1 MVKKI
6 NFRKIKKLIPSGSQ
20 LLSKRPELYS
30 EKNWPCLFKKSKG
43 CYVWGIDDQKY
54 LDMSTMSVGACLLG
68 YSDNDVDKKVIS
80 IIKKGVNSSLI
91 SPEEYTLAKKLIQ
104 LHPWSSKARF
114 ARSGGEAMQIA
125 VRIARAFTKKDLVLF
140 SGYHGWND
148 WYISSNLSNKKN
160 LDGMLLP
167 GLPPLGVPR
176 DLKNSAIP
184 FNLYDLKKFRMLVKK
199 YKTKIA
205 AIVLEPAKENL
216 NTYKQLKEIKS
227 IANKLG
233 AVLIFDE
240 ITTGFRMC
248 NGGIH
253 KILKIN
259 PDICVFA
266 KSIANGYAMS
276 AIIGKSKIMNAAE
289 NTFIS
294 STNWTERVGPVA
306 ALATIE
312 KYEKKDVQKHIVSI
326 GKLVKKIWQNTA
338 DKYKIKISIQGIDSL
353 PSFEFIGSKKNKLQV
368 YFVNEMLKHKIL
380 AFKQFRPSYSHK
392 VIHLEKYKKALNKVF
407 KKISLLKKHE
417 INKIKKP
424 LGFFK
429 RPT

>member
-1 MVKKI
+1 MEKKI
-6 NFRKIKKLIPSGSQ
+6 NFKKIKKIIPSGTQ

-30 EKNWPCLFKKSKG
+30 EKKWPSGFKKAKG
-43 CYVWGIDDQKY
+43 CFVWDINNKKY

-68 YSDNDVDKKVIS
+68 YSDKYVDDRVIS
-80 IIKKGVNSSLI
+80 IIKRGVNSSLI
-91 SPEEYTLAKKLIQ
+91 SPEEYKLAKKLTE
-104 LHPWSSKARF
+104 LHPWSQKVRF
-114 ARSGGEAMQIA
+114 ARSGGEAVQIA
-125 VRIARAFTKKDLVLF
+125 IRIARAFTKKDIILF
-140 SGYHGWND
+140 SGYHGWSD

-176 DLKNSAIP
+176 KLKNSAIP
-184 FNLYDLKKFRMLVKK
+184 FNLYNLEEFKILVKK
-199 YKTKIA
+199 YNKKIA
-205 AIVLEPAKENL
+205 AVILEPAKEKL
-216 NTYKQLKEIKS
+216 NTKKQLKIIKA
-227 IANKLG
+227 ITKKIG

-253 KILKIN
+253 KILNIN
-259 PDICVFA
+259 PDLCVFA

-276 AIIGKSKIMNAAE
+276 AIIGKSKIMSAAE

-312 KYEKKDVQKHIVSI
+312 KYEKKNVQAHIIKI
-326 GKLVKKIWQNTA
+326 GKLVKKVWKNASKKNEI
-338 DKYKIKISIQGIDSL
+338 KIKIQGIDSL
-353 PSFEFIGSKKNKLQV
+353 PSFEFDSINNDKLNV
-368 YFVNEMLKHKIL
+368 YFVNEMLKFGIL
-380 AFKQFRPSYSHK
+380 AFRQFRPSYAHK
-392 VIHLEKYKKALNKVF
+392 VKHIYYYEKAINKVF
-407 KKISLLKKHE
+407 KMISLLKASDIK
-417 INKIKKP
+417 KIKKP
-424 LGFFK
+424 LSFFK